1 MTSSQDPAVIRA
13 EIERTRAS
21 LSGNVDA
28 LAYEANPKTQVHRQ
42 VSKVTG
48 AATSLKERVM
58 GSAQD
63 ATVSGKSAVSSA
75 GDAATAAP
83 GKVRSQTQGNPLAAG
98 IVAFGAGLLMS
109 SLFPASAKE
118 QQAAT
123 SLKAQAEPLLE
134 QAKSVA
140 QDTAEQLREPAL
152 EAVAAVKS
160 TATDAATTVKDEGTS
175 AAQSVQ
181 GEAKDAAS
189 NVKDQGSSS

>member
-42 VSKVTG
+42 VDKVTG

-58 GSAQD
+58 GSAHD
-63 ATVSGKSAVSSA
+63 VTASGQSAVSSA
-75 GDAATAAP
+75 GDAAAAAP

-98 IVAFGAGLLMS
+98 MVAFGAGLLVS

-140 QDTAEQLREPAL
+140 QDAAEQLREPAQ
-152 EAVAAVKS
+152 EAVAAVQS
-160 TATDAATTVKDEGTS
+160 TASDAAATVKDEGAS

-181 GEAKDAAS
+181 GEAKSAAGT
-189 NVKDQGSSS
+189 VKDQRSN